1 MRLPEHGLSRDEIR
15 ARLAA
20 YKAHDKDWTSGKI
33 FGYIYDPGEEARAV
47 NAEAYTQ
54 FLTES
59 CLDPTTF
66 PSVMQLERE
75 VVRMVISLLRGGPEV
90 VGSMTSGG
98 TESIFLAVKTA
109 RDKMRAERGI
119 TAPEIVI
126 PRTAHGAFHKAC
138 EYMGVKAVV
147 ADFDPETYR
156 ADVGA
161 MRACVTPN
169 TILLV
174 GSAPSYAQGTVDPI
188 PDIAALALE
197 HDILCHVDACVG
209 GIHLSVM
216 RDLGM
221 EPPPFDWTVPGVTSI
236 SADLHK
242 FGYAAKNCS
251 VVMYKDKAMRRYQMF
266 ACRRTTTYALV
277 NPTLLS
283 TKSGGPIA
291 GAWAVMHFLGHEGY
305 ARIVRATED
314 ATKRLVDGINAMD
327 GLRVLGKPDMCLFSF
342 VTEGLNLFHL
352 ADAMA
357 KRGWYLQ
364 PQFRTSQSPANL
376 HLTVN
381 QNSVHRVDEFL
392 ADLRA
397 ALDEVRAMPSPID
410 PEMVREQITALVAN
424 LEGDAFSALGA
435 VAGIDG
441 NSLPAEMALINTVL
455 DALPDDLAEGLLID
469 YLNDLFA

>member
-1 MRLPEHGLSRDEIR
+1 MHLPEHGSPREEIR

-20 YKAHDKDWTSGKI
+20 YKAHDKDWASGKI

-47 NAEAYTQ
+47 NVEAYTQ

-75 VVRMVISLLRGGPEV
+75 VVRMVITLLQGGPEV

-109 RDKMRAERGI
+109 RDMMRAERGI

-147 ADFDPETYR
+147 ADFDPATYR
-156 ADVGA
+156 ADVEA
-161 MRACVTPN
+161 MRRCITPN

-188 PDIAALALE
+188 PAIAALALE
-197 HDILCHVDACVG
+197 HNILCHVDACVG
-209 GIHLSVM
+209 GIHLSIM

-221 EPPPFDWTVPGVTSI
+221 NPPPFDWSVPGVTSI

-251 VVMYKDKAMRRYQMF
+251 VVMYKNKAMRRHQMF

-291 GAWAVMHFLGHEGY
+291 GAWAIMNFLGHEGY
-305 ARIVRATED
+305 AKIVRATED
-314 ATKRLVDGINAMD
+314 ATRRLVDGINAID
-327 GLRVLGKPDMCLFSF
+327 GLRVLGRPDMCLFSF
-342 VTEGLNLFHL
+342 ITEGINLFHL

-364 PQFRTSQSPANL
+364 PQFRTPQSPANL

-381 QNSVHRVDEFL
+381 HNSVARVDELL
-392 ADLRA
+392 ADLRT
-397 ALDEVRAMPSPID
+397 ALDEVRALPNPID
-410 PEMVREQITALVAN
+410 PDLVRQQVEGLVAN
-424 LEGDAFSALGA
+424 LSGDAFAALGA

-441 NSLPAEMALINTVL
+441 SGLPEEMALINTVL
-455 DALPDDLAEGLLID
+455 DSLPDNLAEGLLID
-469 YLNDLFA
+469 YVNDLFA